1 VSSAQ
6 TLSKL
11 EKGNPM
17 KYRILLSCFA
27 VLLFSSAASAKVHT
41 GIDVNIQPIKS
52 SLTNNEDV
60 YVKVS
65 YKNRSNQAVNI
76 LRWYLPDAN
85 GNLEE
90 GIFKISRDGEVID
103 YLGAHYKRPAP
114 TDADYVTLNPNQ
126 KLSYKVEL
134 SGVYDLS
141 EEGQYSVSLDVSNMA
156 LFSPSTANKPNKG
169 NGDSAVQASALKSDA
184 QALVYVSKVSSRKR
198 CNPRKEDCGGGGGG
212 TEDVTFTGACSN
224 SEQNSIFAG
233 LDAAKSMTNSSVS
246 YLNGSVGPRY
256 TTWFGTYSSARFNK
270 VAGNFDAIKDALDNK
285 PKVFDCSCNQSYY
298 AYVYPSQ
305 PYKVYLCRAFWS
317 AGTTGTDSKG
327 GTIIHELSHFNVVAG
342 TDDIVYGQTGA
353 KNLAI
358 SDPNGATNNA
368 DNHEYFGENT
378 PNLN

>member
-1 VSSAQ
+1 
-6 TLSKL
+6 
-11 EKGNPM
+11 
-17 KYRILLSCFA
+17 
-27 VLLFSSAASAKVHT
+27 
-41 GIDVNIQPIKS
+41 
-52 SLTNNEDV
+52 
-60 YVKVS
+60 
-65 YKNRSNQAVNI
+65 
-76 LRWYLPDAN
+76 LPDAD

-103 YLGAHYKRPAP
+103 YLGAHYKRQAP

-126 KLSYKVEL
+126 RLSYKVEL

-141 EEGQYSVSLDVSNMA
+141 EEGQYSVSLDVNNMA
-156 LFSPSTANKPNKG
+156 LFSPSKPHKSQKNQG
-169 NGDSAVQASALKSDA
+169 VSQASALKSDVEA
-184 QALVYVSKVSSRKR
+184 YVYVSKVSSKKR
-198 CNPRKEDCGGGGGG
+198 CNPRKEDCGGGGG
-212 TEDVTFTGACSN
+212 TEDVSFTGACSN
-224 SEQNSIFAG
+224 SEQNAVLAG

-246 YLNGSVGPRY
+246 YLNGSPGPRY
-256 TTWFGTYSSARFNK
+256 TTWFGTYSSARWNK

-317 AGTTGTDSKG
+317 ASTTGTDSKG